1 MGIFLKRRT
10 LFSLFPSYLPREALN
25 WPFITNLTARP
36 QRCFVSCLVE
46 MDPVVQIRRLL
57 KHPNL
62 LSLFHIYPR
71 FEDELALQLIK
82 NKILHQGCFVPCLN
96 KIALWVLEKK
106 YEFLRRQGTT
116 TATKKDK
123 F

>member
-10 LFSLFPSYLPREALN
+10 LFSLFPSYLPKEALN

-57 KHPNL
+57 KHSNL
-62 LSLFHIYPR
+62 LSLFHIYPH
-71 FEDELALQLIK
+71 FEEELARQLIK
-82 NKILHQGCFVPCLN
+82 NKSSSP
-96 KIALWVLEKK
+96 
-106 YEFLRRQGTT
+106 R
-116 TATKKDK
+116 K
-123 F
+123 FCAMFREIYLMGSGEEI